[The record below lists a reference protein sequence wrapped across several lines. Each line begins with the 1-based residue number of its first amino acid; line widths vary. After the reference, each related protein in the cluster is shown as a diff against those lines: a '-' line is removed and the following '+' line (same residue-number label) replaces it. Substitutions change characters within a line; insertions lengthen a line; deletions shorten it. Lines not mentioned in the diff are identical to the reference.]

1 MKIETAFARIVS
13 ILFHP
18 LFIPTAGMILLF
30 RLNTYINFSVPDP
43 AKRFILVILFVNT
56 ALAPALSV
64 FLLQRTRLIQEVV
77 PGGRYDRLLPLLIS
91 SMFYIL
97 TYYLMRQLSLPSLV
111 NYYIMGA
118 TMLVLVCLVISFRWR
133 ISLHMAS
140 LGGLTGFFIATS
152 LLLQTDIA
160 WLIMITFLVS
170 GFVGS
175 ARMILH
181 HHHPMQIYGGFL
193 TGLGVMLLLYSY
205 LKG

>member
-1 MKIETAFARIVS
+1 MKIETALARLVS
-13 ILFHP
+13 VIFHP
-18 LFIPTAGMILLF
+18 LFMPTVGMILLF

-56 ALAPALSV
+56 ALVPALSV
-64 FLLQRTRLIQEVV
+64 FLLRRTRVIQDVI
-77 PGGRYDRLLPLLIS
+77 PGGRHDCLLPLLIS

-118 TMLVLVCLVISFRWR
+118 TLLVLVCLVISFRWR

-140 LGGLTGFFIATS
+140 LGGLTGFFIAIS
-152 LLLQTDIA
+152 LLLQTEIA

-175 ARMILH
+175 ARIILH
-181 HHHPMQIYGGFL
+181 HHTPAQIYGGFM
-193 TGLGVMLLLYSY
+193 TGVGVMLLLYSY
-205 LKG
+205 LKT